1 MPKLSQTKRD
11 ALFKMV
17 RSRALWAVDSA
28 PAIGPPRHPPAA
40 DCSGGTKWGRP
51 AASRA
56 RWARGIED
64 RALLTSSLVAT
75 H

>member
-1 MPKLSQTKRD
+1 MPKVSQTKRD

-28 PAIGPPRHPPAA
+28 PAIKALRGTRQRPIGI
-40 DCSGGTKWGRP
+40 GG
-51 AASRA
+51 
-56 RWARGIED
+56 
-64 RALLTSSLVAT
+64 